1 MNPIAFIDIDGV
13 LNRLVSNKVAKS
25 RKLVRHH
32 GRSAGFRWPLWLDR
46 DDKGRIE
53 TLSEHFEPA
62 WGTTWQ
68 LDAYPQVGKPLG
80 LQEFEIVAY
89 TDGQKD
95 TFIHGKA
102 PGVVR
107 AADGRPFVWLEDDYG
122 YEDVL
127 KELDIQQPYLFIR
140 VEPQEGLTD
149 EHIQT
154 AIDWSETL

>member
-32 GRSAGFRWPLWLDR
+32 GWSAGFRWPLWLDR

-68 LDAYPQVGKPLG
+68 PVS
-80 LQEFEIVAY
+80 Y
-89 TDGQKD
+89 T
-95 TFIHGKA
+95 H
-102 PGVVR
+102 
-107 AADGRPFVWLEDDYG
+107 L
-122 YEDVL
+122 
-127 KELDIQQPYLFIR
+127 
-140 VEPQEGLTD
+140 
-149 EHIQT
+149 
-154 AIDWSETL
+154 